1 MMTLKEAVLISLEE
15 LGKLVTHNDVYGH
28 ISSKAYYDF
37 GTAKT
42 PASTISAQLGDFVRK
57 GDSRVK
63 RISTG
68 KGNFSYYFS
77 KYEESIFPATGIITQ
92 VLPSISQKQ
101 ASYSERSLHK
111 LFSTYL
117 KSVNISSKTIYHE
130 QSSNSKDNNQKWI
143 HPDMVGVEFTSLHT
157 KTSQSFIKSIS
168 VAESFK
174 ITSYELKREINTD
187 YDLKQAY
194 FQAVSNSSWANFGY
208 LVAFEI
214 SDNLNDEIS
223 RLNQSFGIGVIEIKS
238 NPYESKILYPSKFK
252 ILDFKTI
259 DKLCNIN
266 TDFNKFIDKIDKI
279 LKAQDGYVKSSERE
293 LEEFCDTSFKSEAD
307 ILAYCK
313 EENIPIS
320 EN

>member
-1 MMTLKEAVLISLEE
+1 MTLKEAVLKSLEE

-28 ISSKAYYDF
+28 ITNKSYYDF
-37 GTAKT
+37 GLAKT
-42 PASTISAQLGDFVRK
+42 PASTVSALLGDFVRK

-63 RISTG
+63 RVSTG
-68 KGNFSYYFS
+68 KGNFSYYLS
-77 KYEESIFPATGIITQ
+77 KYEETIFPASGSSNQ
-92 VLPSISQKQ
+92 VAQLPAQKQ
-101 ASYSERSLHK
+101 TPYSERSLHK

-130 QSSNSKDNNQKWI
+130 QSANSKDSNQKWI
-143 HPDMVGVEFTSLHT
+143 HPDMIGVEFTSLHT

-214 SDNLNDEIS
+214 SNNLSDEIS
-223 RLNQSFGIGVIEIKS
+223 RLNQSFGIGVIEIKA
-238 NPYESKILYPSKFK
+238 NPYESKIIYPSRFK
-252 ILDFKTI
+252 SLDFKTI
-259 DKLCNIN
+259 DKLCHIN
-266 TDFNKFIDKIDKI
+266 DDFNKFIDKIDKI
-279 LKAQDGYVKSSERE
+279 LKAQDGYVKS
-293 LEEFCDTSFKSEAD
+293 AMV
-307 ILAYCK
+307 
-313 EENIPIS
+313 
-320 EN
+320 

>member
-1 MMTLKEAVLISLEE
+1 MTLKEAVLKSLEE
-15 LGKLVTHNDVYGH
+15 SGKLVTHNDVCGH
-28 ISSKAYYDF
+28 ITNKSYYDF
-37 GTAKT
+37 GLAKT
-42 PASTISAQLGDFVRK
+42 PASTVSALLGDFVRK

-63 RISTG
+63 RVSTG
-68 KGNFSYYFS
+68 KGNFSYYLS
-77 KYEESIFPATGIITQ
+77 KYEETIFPASGSSNQ
-92 VLPSISQKQ
+92 VAQLPAQKQ
-101 ASYSERSLHK
+101 TPYSERSLHK

-130 QSSNSKDNNQKWI
+130 QSANNKDSNQKWI

-214 SDNLNDEIS
+214 SNNLSDEIS
-223 RLNQSFGIGVIEIKS
+223 RLNQSFGIGVIEIKA
-238 NPYESKILYPSKFK
+238 NPYESKIIYPSRFK
-252 ILDFKTI
+252 SLDFKTI
-259 DKLCNIN
+259 DKLCHIN
-266 TDFNKFIDKIDKI
+266 DDFNKFIDKIDKI

-293 LEEFCDTSFKSEAD
+293 LEEFCDISFKSEAE

-313 EENIPIS
+313 EKNIPTGD
-320 EN
+320 N